1 MPFIDQTQLMFW
13 LSSIKEEKETV
24 EIIEGNEVAHMIN
37 KKIQY
42 VLNKVLLIE
51 STLEVI
57 EKFQELI
64 FRVTKIILKQEIK
77 NEFSND

>member
-1 MPFIDQTQLMFW
+1 MFW

-42 VLNKVLLIE
+42 VLSKVLLIE

-57 EKFQELI
+57 DKFQ
-64 FRVTKIILKQEIK
+64 
-77 NEFSND
+77 